1 MSSTFEQATTVEAAM
16 LSLTV
21 RNKTEIA
28 HEIFLF
34 ELVSD
39 TQPHL
44 PAFSAGSHVVVV
56 TPAGLTRRYSLCNA
70 ASEDGRYVI
79 AVKRDAQGDGGSVS
93 MADRVQVGD
102 RLLVSRPEN
111 YFPLASNLSSC
122 VLIAGG
128 IGVTPI
134 LCMVHELLA
143 RKIDFRVIYCT
154 RSPETT
160 AFLKELSAP
169 ELAGRV
175 LIHHDHGDRALS
187 LDLAPLLAE
196 RASGAQLYCCGPRPL
211 MQAVRD
217 MTRHWPSSVVHFED
231 FGTSPH
237 PAHEH
242 GPDQPFSVRLARQNL
257 TVNVPV
263 GVSILEALRGSGVS
277 VPSSCE
283 SGTCG
288 SCRTGLI
295 AGVAE
300 HRDFVLDDDEHG
312 KDIMICVSRAQ
323 SAELVLDI

>member
-1 MSSTFEQATTVEAAM
+1 MSSIFEQATTVEAAM

-21 RNKTEIA
+21 RKKTEIA
-28 HEIFLF
+28 QEIFLF
-34 ELVSD
+34 ELISD

-93 MADRVQVGD
+93 MVDRLQVGD
-102 RLLVSRPEN
+102 RLLVSQPEN
-111 YFPLASNLSSC
+111 YFPLASDLSCC
-122 VLIAGG
+122 VLVAGG

-143 RKIDFRVIYCT
+143 RKINFKVIYCT

-160 AFLKELSAP
+160 AFLEELSAP

-175 LIHHDHGDRALS
+175 LIHHDYGDRALS

-231 FGTSPH
+231 FGTSLH
-237 PAHEH
+237 PAQVQ
-242 GPDQPFSVRLARQNL
+242 GPDRPFSVRLSRQDL

-263 GVSILEALRGSGVS
+263 GVSILEALRASGVT

-288 SCRTGLI
+288 SCRTGLV

-300 HRDFVLDDDEHG
+300 HRDFVLDDDEQG

-323 SAELVLDI
+323 SEELVLNL